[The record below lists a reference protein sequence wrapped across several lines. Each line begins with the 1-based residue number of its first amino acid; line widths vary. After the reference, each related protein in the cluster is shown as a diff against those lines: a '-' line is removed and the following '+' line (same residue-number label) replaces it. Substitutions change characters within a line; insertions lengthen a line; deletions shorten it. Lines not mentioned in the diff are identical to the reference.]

1 MEEEKN
7 LNSFLVNK
15 NDEDKE
21 LDKLKKNYK
30 MGIEYYEEVENK
42 IEK

>member
-1 MEEEKN
+1 MEEEN

-15 NDEDKE
+15 EDKSKE
-21 LDKLKKNYK
+21 LDNLKKNYK
-30 MGIEYYEEVENK
+30 MGIEYYEEIENK